1 LLPTPAKTH
10 YTFNLRDLSKVVMGL
25 LSADSKTVTEPAD
38 LVKLWIHECLRVF
51 QDRLVDQHDKG
62 WFTSLVQNTIKEHL
76 NMSWTDVVTTEP
88 ILFGDFMTPGADPK
102 VYVEIKDMR
111 KLVKITEEYLDDY
124 NSTSTNPMKLVM
136 FLDAIE
142 HVCHI
147 SRIIRQ
153 PGGHALLL
161 GVGGSGRQSLS
172 RLAAFMSEY
181 ALFQIE
187 VSKNYGQAEWKEDLK
202 RVMLGAGLD
211 ARPTAFVYCDTQI
224 VSESCLEDINNILN
238 SGDVP
243 NIYNTE
249 ESERILT
256 SMRPIAVDM
265 GMTPS
270 KENLFSLY
278 IGRVKQNLHLIICMS
293 PIGEAFRNRIRMFPS
308 LVNCCTIDWFS
319 TWPEE
324 ALKSV
329 AANSISG
336 MPILV
341 IND

>member
-1 LLPTPAKTH
+1 
-10 YTFNLRDLSKVVMGL
+10 MGL
-25 LSADSKTVTEPAD
+25 LSADAKTITEPTD

-62 WFTSLVQNTIKEHL
+62 WFVSLVQKTMKEHL
-76 NMSWTDVVTTEP
+76 DMNWTDVITTEP

-181 ALFQIE
+181 SLFQIE

-211 ARPTAFVYCDTQI
+211 ARPTAFLYCDTQI

-243 NIYNTE
+243 NIYNIE
-249 ESERILT
+249 ENERILNT
-256 SMRPIAVDM
+256 MRPIAVET
-265 GMTPS
+265 GTTPS
-270 KENLFSLY
+270 KENLFALY
-278 IGRVKQNLHLIICMS
+278 ISRVKQNLHLIICMS

-308 LVNCCTIDWFS
+308 LVNCSTIDWFS

-336 MPILV
+336 IFVPLC
-341 IND
+341 